1 MQEKDIFARVKALG
15 FPIDQYVLIGGA
27 LEVYDIRKANDLD
40 FVATPELFAK
50 LKSEGWKDCDC
61 IYCQKGFKKMLRSE
75 EVDILSEYSV
85 DNTFI
90 IPTDQLLKNSSI
102 INGVRVVSLVDLMN
116 WKKAAGRP
124 KDLADVE
131 LISKFLADK
140 KS

>member
-1 MQEKDIFARVKALG
+1 
-15 FPIDQYVLIGGA
+15 
-27 LEVYDIRKANDLD
+27 
-40 FVATPELFAK
+40 
-50 LKSEGWKDCDC
+50 
-61 IYCQKGFKKMLRSE
+61 MLRSE